1 MKRFRDRRLP
11 TVSDLVG
18 LCLILLFIAT
28 GCKTAERV
36 KTDTATQTVERR
48 DSVRVVY
55 RDRVVYKTDTVTT
68 REVVKEYGA
77 PVLIRDTVYF
87 TPLKRETLRE
97 TETGTREEWLARTD
111 SITQARL
118 DASFDRTDTGRSETE
133 KDNKT
138 GIYVFAVLLVALLVG
153 ACFLDKRLDKYM

>member
-1 MKRFRDRRLP
+1 MKRF
-11 TVSDLVG
+11 VG
-18 LCLILLFIAT
+18 LCLMTALLLT
-28 GCKTAERV
+28 GGCKTAERV

-55 RDRVVYKTDTVTT
+55 RDRVVFKTDTVTT

-77 PVLIRDTVYF
+77 PVLVRDTVYF

-97 TETGTREEWLARTD
+97 TETGTREVWQARTD

-118 DASFDRTDTGRSETE
+118 DASFDQTDTGRSET
-133 KDNKT
+133 KTNNNT
-138 GIYVFAVLLVALLVG
+138 GIYVFAVLLGALLVG
-153 ACFLDKRLDKYM
+153 AYFVDKLMDKWKFLE